1 MKVFLNR
8 RGIEEAGGRERE
20 GERSEEGERREKEGE
35 EKKHTHTHKPVVPP
49 SFLVFPPLQK
59 DYILPDLY

>member
-35 EKKHTHTHKPVVPP
+35 EKKHTHAHTQTCGSSFFVGFP
-49 SFLVFPPLQK
+49 SSAK
-59 DYILPDLY
+59 GLYSS